1 MITRDYICTTSL
13 LETTVELLLEVK
25 IMKII
30 LFYIKY
36 FLSAILYNILS
47 LFDLIRVLRMDV
59 KNYPPP
65 SLHLIGS
72 Y

>member
-36 FLSAILYNILS
+36 FLSAILYNIQS
-47 LFDLIRVLRMDV
+47 LLDLIRVLRMDV
-59 KNYPPP
+59 KNYPPTP
-65 SLHLIGS
+65 ST
-72 Y
+72 

>member
-59 KNYPPP
+59 KNYPPTP
-65 SLHLIGS
+65 ST
-72 Y
+72 